1 MTSVTHR
8 NGFVLRVRFAQEKFR
23 IARPLLVLLFACVN
37 VCASVVNAQS
47 NGGLFLLLPFGA
59 HAVGQGEAV
68 AADTTLGSEGLWWN
82 PAALARLP
90 KKEFAFH
97 DSRTIVATNDMIII
111 AVPSK
116 ALGTITASAYQVNFG
131 DQPLTVGNGDVA
143 VGTITNRN
151 YLFALSYATPI
162 GKHLNIGVTGK
173 YAMLQFR
180 CSGACGTV
188 PNVSGKTYA
197 LDIGAQYTVTTAIP
211 FTVGAVIRNLGPDL
225 QVKDK
230 EQADPLPRLIQVG
243 AKVRVPIN
251 ALADAGASLDLLAD
265 VQHASALTPDL
276 LGSLNLGASL
286 GYHDQ
291 LFIRGGY
298 KSQRDGGGPSIGIGF
313 ERGAFGLD
321 IARRFDALSSGIGG
335 QTPTYV
341 SLRARF

>member
-1 MTSVTHR
+1 MLSA
-8 NGFVLRVRFAQEKFR
+8 AQ
-23 IARPLLVLLFACVN
+23 L
-37 VCASVVNAQS
+37 SAQS

-68 AADTTLGSEGLWWN
+68 VADTMLGLEGLWWN

-97 DSRTIVATNDMIII
+97 DSRTVVATNDMITF

-116 ALGTITASAYQVNFG
+116 ALGTLAASVYQVNFG

-143 VGTITNRN
+143 FGTITNRN
-151 YLFALSYATPI
+151 YLFALSYASPI
-162 GKHLNIGVTGK
+162 GKHFNVGVTGK
-173 YAMLQFR
+173 YAMLEFR
-180 CSGACGTV
+180 CTGSCGTV
-188 PNVSGKTYA
+188 TNIAGATYA
-197 LDIGAQYTVTTAIP
+197 VDIGAQYSVTAKIP
-211 FTVGAVIRNLGPDL
+211 FTLGGVIRNLGPDL

-243 AKVRVPIN
+243 AKTRIPIG
-251 ALADAGASLDLLAD
+251 ALSDVGASLDLFAD
-265 VQHASALTPDL
+265 AQHAAALSSDFI
-276 LGSLNLGASL
+276 GALNLGASL
-286 GYHDQ
+286 GYRDQ

-298 KSQRDGGGPSIGIGF
+298 KKQREGGGPSIGIGLA
-313 ERGAFGLD
+313 RGAFGLD

-341 SLRARF
+341 SLRVRF

>member
-1 MTSVTHR
+1 MR
-8 NGFVLRVRFAQEKFR
+8 
-23 IARPLLVLLFACVN
+23 LLFAREN
-37 VCASVVNAQS
+37 FRIIRSLRALIFACAIGSASDLCAQS

-68 AADTTLGSEGLWWN
+68 VADTTLGSEGLWWN

-97 DSRTIVATNDMIII
+97 DSRTVIATNDMIIF

-131 DQPLTVGNGDVA
+131 DQPLTVGNGDIA
-143 VGTITNRN
+143 FGTITNRN
-151 YLFALSYATPI
+151 YLFALSYASPI
-162 GKHLNIGVTGK
+162 GKHFNVGVTGK

-180 CSGACGTV
+180 CTGSCGTV
-188 PNVSGKTYA
+188 TNISGTTYA
-197 LDIGAQYTVTTAIP
+197 IDVGAQYSVTAKIP
-211 FTVGAVIRNLGPDL
+211 FTLGAVVRNLGPDL

-230 EQADPLPRLIQVG
+230 EQADPLPRLIQLG
-243 AKVRVPIN
+243 AKARMPIS
-251 ALADAGASLDLLAD
+251 ALSDVGASLDLFAD
-265 VQHASALTPDL
+265 VQHAAALSSDFI
-276 LGSLNLGASL
+276 GAVNVGASL
-286 GYHDQ
+286 GYRDQ

-298 KSQRDGGGPSIGIGF
+298 KKQREGGGPSIGIGL

-341 SLRARF
+341 SLRVRF